1 MDYQKELI
9 LFLEHFAPNQS
20 QDVLDAVELDASFHV
35 LKVPKL
41 LAVKELSENYVF
53 RLKDS
58 WNAWKTAKAQ
68 AVPEGFVLVPKEP
81 TDKTIAHMINTPI
94 EVNLLCDHADTFL
107 SEGEA
112 YIAYKAMIEAQEQ
125 KG

>member
-1 MDYQKELI
+1 MDVQKQDDLI
-9 LFLEHFAPNQS
+9 KEAFEIEAEEIGFCLDQLWGDYENPYENSDTALAFNLFKKGWL
-20 QDVLDAVELDASFHV
+20 
-35 LKVPKL
+35 
-41 LAVKELSENYVF
+41 
-53 RLKDS
+53 
-58 WNAWKTAKAQ
+58 AKAQ

-112 YIAYKAMIEAQEQ
+112 YIAYKAMIEAQEPAND
-125 KG
+125 